1 MPEGRQV
8 DARFTLAFGRW
19 PGRTLPRVQLARIG
33 AVDNYLSAAA
43 AAEGDPGRQYSRPPI
58 ARRLAIFAI
67 AAPAVVAVTLTRSNH
82 GRPEMNDKEEDNEA
96 FLRRF
101 CICEEEWLARTGEM
115 RTDLYGPRWFCSENI
130 VPIKQARTRRRAR
143 GENFVRIDRP
153 RLHGAAAS

>member
-1 MPEGRQV
+1 MTFFP
-8 DARFTLAFGRW
+8 
-19 PGRTLPRVQLARIG
+19 
-33 AVDNYLSAAA
+33 LSLLMA
-43 AAEGDPGRQYSRPPI
+43 
-58 ARRLAIFAI
+58 LAIFAI
-67 AAPAVVAVTLTRSNH
+67 AAPAVVAVALTRSNH
-82 GRPEMNDKEEDNEA
+82 RRPEMNDEEEDNET